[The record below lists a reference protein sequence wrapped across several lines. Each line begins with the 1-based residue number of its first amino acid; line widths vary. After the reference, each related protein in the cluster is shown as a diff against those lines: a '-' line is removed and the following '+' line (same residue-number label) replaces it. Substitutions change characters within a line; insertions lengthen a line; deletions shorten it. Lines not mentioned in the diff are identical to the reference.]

1 MTDLPSAGFPH
12 SDISGSL
19 PICGSPK
26 LFAAY
31 HVFHRLSVPRHPPCA
46 LLCLTFVQQYQTTCC
61 ILLLINIALL
71 INSITKTLFWF
82 PIIAWIMTSI
92 LSNQCLD
99 VCFSVF
105 DFQGT
110 NLRSKVLRNSNEEA
124 CTLSGL
130 SPVLCGS
137 LEVVWSFAVIVAF
150 SFNWAEED
158 SNFRPHAY
166 QACALTG

>member
-99 VCFSVF
+99 VCFLYSIFKVQIFEARCFEIQMKRLALFQACHLCSVAH
-105 DFQGT
+105 
-110 NLRSKVLRNSNEEA
+110 LK
-124 CTLSGL
+124 LSGALRL
-130 SPVLCGS
+130 SSHSPSTGLKKTRTS
-137 LEVVWSFAVIVAF
+137 DLTLI
-150 SFNWAEED
+150 
-158 SNFRPHAY
+158 RR
-166 QACALTG
+166 AL